1 LEPGVTAIDSDLKE
15 QAGAPAT
22 RDYFAEMYVA
32 GLLADAGWDIYFP
45 RRDKGFDMIVTRP
58 TSGGTIV
65 RPVQVKGKYA
75 TDDKSNKTVYGYVGK
90 LTALH
95 NDMVL
100 VVPFF
105 TSTDAHSPR
114 LVAWA
119 PRSAIREVSRG
130 YAFEPATFVSGSPEM
145 RRDFRKFFGEDGL
158 QALASAGQ

>member
-1 LEPGVTAIDSDLKE
+1 MTEDLVGRT
-15 QAGAPAT
+15 GAPST

-58 TSGGTIV
+58 TADGTIV

-75 TDDKSNKTVYGYVGK
+75 TDDKTNKSVYGYVGG

-95 NDMVL
+95 DDMVL
-100 VVPFF
+100 VIPYF
-105 TSTDAHSPR
+105 TSSDAAAPR

-119 PRSAIREVSRG
+119 PRSALRKVARG
-130 YAFEPATFVSGSPEM
+130 FAFEPATFVSGHPQM
-145 RRDFRKFFGEDGL
+145 RRDFKHFFGDEGL
-158 QALASAGQ
+158 RALDS